1 MKLNQLIAV
10 LQSVKAN
17 ANKGKSE
24 VYQLSQKSAL
34 FQGLSRTFQSREEDG
49 FIYPPESQKLTLK
62 ANELIDKFVQLCS
75 EYLDLA
81 ATQDYANT
89 QARASIVVEGQTIL
103 ADVPVSHLLFLEK
116 QLQDVKALIAAL
128 PILPIDKDWQNDP
141 NRGCYVTSPKETV
154 KTKKITDFVVAYD
167 ATEHHPAQIK
177 EVTKDV
183 VEGTWSLIEFSGA
196 LPQDRVNLMLRR
208 VDLLQKAVVQAREEA
223 NGAEV
228 QQRHVANAIFGYLF
242 AD

>member
-62 ANELIDKFVQLCS
+62 ANELIDKFVQSCS

-103 ADVPVSHLLFLEK
+103 TDVPVSHLLFLEK
-116 QLQDVKALIAAL
+116 QLQDIKALIAAL
-128 PILPIDKDWQNDP
+128 PVLPIDKDWQNDP

-228 QQRHVANAIFGYLF
+228 QQRHVASAIFGYLF

>member
-17 ANKGKSE
+17 ASKGKTE
-24 VYQLSQKSAL
+24 VYQLSQKTAL
-34 FQGLSRTFQSREEDG
+34 FQGLSRSFQSREEDG
-49 FIYPPESQKLTLK
+49 YIYPAESQKLTLK
-62 ANELIDKFVQLCS
+62 ATELIDKFIQSCS

-81 ATQDYANT
+81 ATQDHANT
-89 QARASIVVEGQTIL
+89 EAKAAIVVEGQTIL
-103 ADVPVSHLLFLEK
+103 QDVPVSHLLFLEK
-116 QLQDVKALIAAL
+116 QLQDVKTFIGSL
-128 PILPIDKDWQNDP
+128 PVLSIDKDWQHDP

-177 EVTKDV
+177 EVSKDV

-196 LPQDRVNLMLRR
+196 LPQDRVNVLMRR
-208 VDLLQKAVVQAREEA
+208 VELLQKAVVQAREEA
-223 NGAEV
+223 NGRDV
-228 QQRHVANAIFGYLF
+228 QQKQAANAIFSYLF

>member
-17 ANKGKSE
+17 ASKGKTE
-24 VYQLSQKSAL
+24 VYQLSQKTAL

-49 FIYPPESQKLTLK
+49 YIYPAESQKLTLK
-62 ANELIDKFVQLCS
+62 ATELIDKFVQSCS

-81 ATQDYANT
+81 ATQDHANT
-89 QARASIVVEGQTIL
+89 EAKAAIVVEGQTIL
-103 ADVPVSHLLFLEK
+103 QDVPVSHLLFLEK
-116 QLQDVKALIAAL
+116 QLQDVKTFIGSL
-128 PILPIDKDWQNDP
+128 PVLSIDKDWQHDS

-177 EVTKDV
+177 EVSKDV

-196 LPQDRVNLMLRR
+196 LPQDRVNVLMRR
-208 VDLLQKAVVQAREEA
+208 VELLQKAVVQAREEA
-223 NGAEV
+223 NSREV
-228 QQRHVANAIFGYLF
+228 QQRQAASAIFSYLF

>member
-62 ANELIDKFVQLCS
+62 ANKLIDKFVQSCS

-116 QLQDVKALIAAL
+116 QLQDIKALITTL

-141 NRGCYVTSPKETV
+141 NRGCYVTSSKETV

-167 ATEHHPAQIK
+167 ATEHHPAQISTGFFN
-177 EVTKDV
+177 ERIAPADGV
-183 VEGTWSLIEFSGA
+183 VVRAHGCL
-196 LPQDRVNLMLRR
+196 
-208 VDLLQKAVVQAREEA
+208 
-223 NGAEV
+223 
-228 QQRHVANAIFGYLF
+228 YY
-242 AD
+242 